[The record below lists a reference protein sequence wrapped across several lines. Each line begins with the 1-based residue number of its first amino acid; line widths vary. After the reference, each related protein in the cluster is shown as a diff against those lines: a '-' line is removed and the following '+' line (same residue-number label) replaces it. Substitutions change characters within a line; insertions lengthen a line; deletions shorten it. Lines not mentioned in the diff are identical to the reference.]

1 MQAFDFSRPGL
12 TRLDSLLRLSLH
24 KMEIWKAHSELEP
37 ICSSLGK
44 SEAQKLFAPFQLYQ
58 SLRLLGSLL
67 QVDGDGPQKLYRL
80 RWVVSNQI
88 NKLKPLELKSGISSF
103 FLSSFKTVVVVVDGV
118 TVDVV
123 VLVVAVVIVVVVA
136 VVVMVVVVVA
146 FVIVDVE
153 PLLSSLVKRH

>member
-1 MQAFDFSRPGL
+1 M
-12 TRLDSLLRLSLH
+12 
-24 KMEIWKAHSELEP
+24 
-37 ICSSLGK
+37 
-44 SEAQKLFAPFQLYQ
+44 
-58 SLRLLGSLL
+58 

-146 FVIVDVE
+146 FVIVDV
-153 PLLSSLVKRH
+153 

>member
-1 MQAFDFSRPGL
+1 M
-12 TRLDSLLRLSLH
+12 
-24 KMEIWKAHSELEP
+24 
-37 ICSSLGK
+37 
-44 SEAQKLFAPFQLYQ
+44 
-58 SLRLLGSLL
+58 

-123 VLVVAVVIVVVVA
+123 VLVVAVV
-136 VVVMVVVVVA
+136 VMIVVVVA
-146 FVIVDVE
+146 FVIVDV
-153 PLLSSLVKRH
+153 

>member
-1 MQAFDFSRPGL
+1 M
-12 TRLDSLLRLSLH
+12 
-24 KMEIWKAHSELEP
+24 
-37 ICSSLGK
+37 
-44 SEAQKLFAPFQLYQ
+44 
-58 SLRLLGSLL
+58 

-80 RWVVSNQI
+80 RWVVSIQI

-103 FLSSFKTVVVVVDGV
+103 FLSSFKTVVVVVVGV

-123 VLVVAVVIVVVVA
+123 VLVVAVVMVVVVAVVVVVVVA

-153 PLLSSLVKRH
+153 PLLTSLVKRH